1 MTRDVLK
8 KFFTYGL
15 GNILQS
21 ALTLILLP
29 LYLRFLSPDEYGVIS
44 VLSVTM
50 SLLGLSISA
59 GVMNGLIR
67 LYYETDGLERKRLIS
82 TTWLWYLAVGIFG
95 GVTLFTQARPLSA
108 VLFHATHEHAIRISG
123 VVFFFLMLRTVPF
136 YILRLE
142 KKAGQYVTY
151 SLFSFLVDFALKLYL
166 IVWLGRG
173 VEGYFESSAI
183 AHLLTVAVMIPI
195 VVKNVSFSVD
205 LPSPKQLLKLGFPYV
220 FGGVAV
226 WTLDFSDRLLLNQ
239 YSGQSAVGTYAVA
252 YNFANMFGILL
263 ATPSALLVDPFFF
276 AFAAERSS
284 ADTRRLL
291 QRMLMYSFFAGG
303 VLYLGIALSGGEVL
317 RVFASHFGAKKE
329 YLIAASLI
337 PILTLAPF
345 VYFLVMPSILGGLWV
360 KNAKIFSVACVCA
373 AILNA
378 GLNFFVIPKFGA
390 PGAAVTTI
398 VAYLLLFV
406 VSYGGLERVLRGGYE
421 WAKVGRLA
429 VYLMLA
435 LGIAWQVRL
444 GQPMASL
451 LVRVTVGLLVFASL
465 TLFASDTLK
474 AESSKFRSLFRENSR
489 IFVRRLALL
498 WLPQK

>member
-21 ALTLILLP
+21 ALSLILLP

-50 SLLGLSISA
+50 SLLALSISA
-59 GVMNGLIR
+59 GMMNGLIR
-67 LYYETDGLERKRLIS
+67 IYYEAEDLERRKLIS
-82 TTWLWYLAVGIFG
+82 TTWLWYLAVATVG
-95 GVTLFTQARPLSA
+95 GAILFTQARQLSA
-108 VLFHATHEHAIRISG
+108 VLFHASQAQSIRIAG
-123 VVFFFLMLRTVPF
+123 VAFFFLMLRTVPF

-142 KKAGQYVTY
+142 KKAGQYVGY
-151 SLFSFLVDFALKLYL
+151 SLFSFLVDFTLKLYL

-183 AHLLTVAVMIPI
+183 AHLLTVAVMTPI
-195 VVKNVSFSVD
+195 LVKNVSFSMD
-205 LPSPKQLLKLGFPYV
+205 LPSPKQLLRLGLPYV

-276 AFAAERSS
+276 AFAAQRSS
-284 ADTRRLL
+284 AETRRLL

-317 RVFASHFGAKKE
+317 RMFASYFGAKRE
-329 YLIAASLI
+329 YLIAANLI

-360 KNAKIFSVACVCA
+360 KNAKIFSLACVCA

-378 GLNFFVIPKFGA
+378 GLNLIIIPKFGA
-390 PGAAVTTI
+390 PGAAVTTV

-421 WAKVGRLA
+421 WAQVGRLV
-429 VYLMLA
+429 VYLVLA
-435 LGIAWQVRL
+435 FAVAWQIRL

-465 TLFASDTLK
+465 TLYASDILRV
-474 AESSKFRSLFRENSR
+474 EWNRFRFLFLQNGR
-489 IFVRRLALL
+489 IFVKRVALL